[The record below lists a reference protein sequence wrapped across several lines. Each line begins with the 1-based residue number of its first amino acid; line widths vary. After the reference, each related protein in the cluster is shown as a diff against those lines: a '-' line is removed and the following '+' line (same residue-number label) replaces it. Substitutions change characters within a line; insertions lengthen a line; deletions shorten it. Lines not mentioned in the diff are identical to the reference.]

1 MSNNE
6 RYNVEQLIQKLSQG
20 NMAVAGALRRY
31 YESLMESGRSDTLL
45 RIPKTKDQAEFRQL
59 LESNSVAVAAIADE
73 VIRQRFSKPT
83 VDLIS
88 VPKGYTFG
96 DIPQG
101 YPKQKKNIK
110 NAFPISNRKLW
121 ERTQK
126 DTPLVPFFKDGNVV
140 RLIGFDSETQRT
152 CLFSIIYDEGNSV
165 IAANTKLVLY
175 MAGQEAGLLNIE
187 RPTYFPNSV
196 HEDLLRGANGEIL
209 TTKGMPNIVYADPTG
224 AETHVYSMRDRL
236 MDPHGYSATV
246 ETLNDGFGT
255 VQTGSVRAVV
265 TTPFLTQKPGD
276 HTIRTTGPSIRALT
290 LGGNGSFR
298 QTCPTHLRKY
308 QFADHF
314 EAFCERNNIMHAP
327 IANYMR
333 VDKYGKQMD
342 AYFPDEA
349 MYFEDR
355 ETLEIFGEEIFSSP
369 KTYEIIKNHFEE
381 QLRSIK
387 QNLTA
392 EELAPN
398 PDELYVGGN
407 VSRSQNPDYIDKELY
422 VEVSDKTLVL
432 PSDIRKKDTVSPDGK
447 ISLYDYS
454 KETPK
459 EQ

>member
-1 MSNNE
+1 MSNE
-6 RYNVEQLIQKLSQG
+6 RNNIEQLIQQLSNG
-20 NMAVAGALRRY
+20 NMALAGALRRY
-31 YESLMESGRSDTLL
+31 YDSLMESGRSDTLL
-45 RIPKTKDQAEFRQL
+45 RVPKTREQTEFRQL

-73 VIRQRFSKPT
+73 VIKQRFSRPT

-96 DIPQG
+96 DMPQG

-110 NAFPISNRKLW
+110 NAFPISNRRLW

-126 DTPLVPFFKDGNVV
+126 DTPLVPFYKEGNVI
-140 RLIGFDSETQRT
+140 RLIGFDKETNRT
-152 CLFSIIYDEGNSV
+152 CLFSIICDEGNSV
-165 IAANTKLVLY
+165 QAANTKLVLY

-196 HEDLLRGANGEIL
+196 HEDLMRGANGEIL
-209 TTKGMPNIVYADPTG
+209 TTKGLPNIAYADPTG

-246 ETLNDGFGT
+246 ESLNDGFGT
-255 VQTGSVRAVV
+255 IQAGSTRAVV
-265 TTPFLTQKPGD
+265 TTPKLLQKPGD
-276 HTIRTTGPSIRALT
+276 HTIRTTGPSIKALT
-290 LGGNGSFR
+290 LGGNGIFT

-314 EAFCERNNIMHAP
+314 EAFCQRNNIMYVP

-333 VDKYGKQMD
+333 ADRYGKQMD
-342 AYFPDEA
+342 SYFPDGA
-349 MYFEDR
+349 MYFEDK
-355 ETLEIFGEEIFSSP
+355 ETLEAFADETFSSP
-369 KTYEIIKNHFEE
+369 ATYEIIKNHFEE
-381 QLRSIK
+381 QIKSIK
-387 QNLTA
+387 QTLSE

-398 PDELYVGGN
+398 PDELYVGKPGA
-407 VSRSQNPDYIDKELY
+407 QTPAYIDKELY

-432 PSDIRKKDTVSPDGK
+432 PSDIRKQDKVSPDGK
-447 ISLYDYS
+447 ITLHDYS
-454 KETPK
+454 KDLSP